1 IPSRF
6 AQVDYRALKKILK
19 RCLSSRAHGDGIPA
33 CAPSPPEDSSK
44 NAVNSV
50 NPVDVINSVNFDA
63 VKPAAG
69 CPHCDDEF
77 FKLLEEELRS
87 IERSFTREAA
97 RVISCHNAHGLSAI
111 LSRFSDYSKP
121 EVMYCAA
128 SSLLEH
134 LALSYLATRKIV
146 KKYVKVHSAPVKFEL
161 SKGDE
166 SDVAESDGYG
176 GNGGSGGNAE
186 LCRNGGNAERL
197 EGIRLLQQRILRSPL
212 MLELTALLSN
222 LSYALEQKQLK
233 LQLKQQQQ
241 QQQQQRHQGCGHGEA
256 GSDCSP
262 APLTRGER
270 REQQQRQQLF
280 GCSHRHLHR
289 HCHDPRCPGFDPQ
302 RSKEH
307 CDRKWRY
314 QHLRWL
320 HILTPMQSTWTGG
333 GSGASGVF
341 SGRLPWSPA
350 KGAGE
355 EGRGPGQGGAAV
367 GRSGDSGGGGSPV
380 ATREVE
386 ERVWSDDEDGDE
398 EEVEVVH
405 LTECGCS
412 LDLFEG
418 SAGSLARD
426 QVTEPQLMAESGGSG
441 AVAGGGGGSGG
452 MGVFGSGNSIGSGS
466 QGQSSSEGALSA
478 RVGLGERGLVNGCSD
493 GEGGGG
499 GGGDGDG
506 AAAAD
511 TMWSCF
517 SSSESLLGDQS
528 VGSENPMAVASDG
541 TPERLPGQEQ
551 QQEGEE
557 EQQQQQQ
564 QSEQQH
570 GGLEQ
575 VLELQL
581 RPEFHAHVEFKCPV
595 CLDVFFDPIALAC
608 GHIYCRS
615 CASSVAKVAAFE
627 DIRMASPHI
636 TCPVCRQA
644 DVFGGMVSLRE
655 LHRLIM
661 ARQPEQWRERRDEE
675 LKQRLAEA
683 RKYMDEQM
691 RVALRLH

>member
-1 IPSRF
+1 MQQLEIPSRF

-19 RCLSSRAHGDGIPA
+19 RCLSSRAHSDAIPA
-33 CAPSPPEDSSK
+33 CAPSPPEDASK
-44 NAVNSV
+44 NALNSV

-69 CPHCDDEF
+69 CPQCDDEF

-146 KKYVKVHSAPVKFEL
+146 KKYVKVHSSSVKTGV
-161 SKGDE
+161 SNGDV
-166 SDVAESDGYG
+166 SDMAESHGAG
-176 GNGGSGGNAE
+176 G
-186 LCRNGGNAERL
+186 NGGNAEQL

-241 QQQQQRHQGCGHGEA
+241 QQQQQQRHQGCGHGEA
-256 GSDCSP
+256 GSGCSP

-270 REQQQRQQLF
+270 REQRQRQQLF
-280 GCSHRHLHR
+280 GCNHHHMHRY
-289 HCHDPRCPGFDPQ
+289 CHDPRCPGFDPQ

-320 HILTPMQSTWTGG
+320 HILAPMQSTWTGG
-333 GSGASGVF
+333 GGGAAGVF
-341 SGRLPWSPA
+341 SGRLPWSPG
-350 KGAGE
+350 KGLAD
-355 EGRGPGQGGAAV
+355 
-367 GRSGDSGGGGSPV
+367 GRSGDSPGGFSGGGSGSPAAV
-380 ATREVE
+380 REVE
-386 ERVWSDDEDGDE
+386 ERVWSDEEDGDE
-398 EEVEVVH
+398 EEQVEVVP

-478 RVGLGERGLVNGCSD
+478 GVGLGDRGLVNECSD
-493 GEGGGG
+493 GGGG
-499 GGGDGDG
+499 
-506 AAAAD
+506 AAAD

-517 SSSESLLGDQS
+517 SSSESLLGGQS
-528 VGSENPMAVASDG
+528 VGSENPMAVSSGG
-541 TPERLPGQEQ
+541 TPEHLPGQEL

-557 EQQQQQQ
+557 EEENQQ
-564 QSEQQH
+564 QSEQVEQSEQAHQQHEQQH
-570 GGLEQ
+570 GGSEQ

-595 CLDVFFDPIALAC
+595 CLVSA
-608 GHIYCRS
+608 
-615 CASSVAKVAAFE
+615 ASLLRYPHSRAA
-627 DIRMASPHI
+627 
-636 TCPVCRQA
+636 
-644 DVFGGMVSLRE
+644 
-655 LHRLIM
+655 
-661 ARQPEQWRERRDEE
+661 
-675 LKQRLAEA
+675 
-683 RKYMDEQM
+683 
-691 RVALRLH
+691 